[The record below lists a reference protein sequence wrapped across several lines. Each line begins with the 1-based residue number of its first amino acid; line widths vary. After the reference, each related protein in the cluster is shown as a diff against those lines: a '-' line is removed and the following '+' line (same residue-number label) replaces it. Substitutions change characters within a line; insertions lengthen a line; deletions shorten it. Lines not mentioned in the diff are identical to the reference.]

1 MLERKVSGK
10 AAEIA
15 SQPSEPKVFDTPE
28 QVIEQGTNMIM
39 NTVDKAAN
47 EFIDQALVAIQSPNL
62 SLCKASMQAI
72 IRFSELSLMHKRVA
86 HSAVSSIGLDFV

>member
-47 EFIDQALVAIQSPNL
+47 EFIDQAKGPAAMALTAGGAGLAGEKLFKGIL
-62 SLCKASMQAI
+62 EDDSL
-72 IRFSELSLMHKRVA
+72 EL
-86 HSAVSSIGLDFV
+86 